1 MKHSKFDATV
11 RRHVYDGAMSAGRP
25 ALVRSFG
32 LLEATALN
40 MSNMVGV
47 GPFITIPLI
56 IASMEG
62 PQCMLGWVIGTII
75 AVCDGLVWSELA
87 AAFPGTGGTYLYLEK
102 SFAGTRLGRILPFL
116 FIWQFIFSGPLE
128 IASGYIGFAQ
138 YTGYFFPAMGVWQ
151 TRAVAAGVGVLVI
164 VLLYRNITA
173 IGRLTVILWSGML
186 VTVLAM
192 IGVGLWR
199 FDFALAFDFPPSAF
213 SLSRGFFLGLGG
225 AMLIAMYDFLGYYD
239 VCLVA
244 GEVREPRRVI
254 PRAILISVVAVALI
268 YSVMNLTI
276 IGVVPWREAIHSKYI
291 AATFM
296 ERAAGTWAASAVTA
310 LILWTSLA
318 SCFALTLGSS
328 RIPYAAALDGYFFR
342 AFACLHP
349 SGHFP
354 SVSLLVIGGAAIAA
368 SMLPLKAVLPALMSA
383 RILVQFVAQ
392 IVAVYWLRRYRPG
405 VERPFRMWLYPLPSV
420 LALAGWLYIFGTSG
434 ALPVSYGLA
443 TLAAGLAAFA
453 IWRKID
459 SI

>member
-1 MKHSKFDATV
+1 
-11 RRHVYDGAMSAGRP
+11 MSSGHP
-25 ALVRSFG
+25 SLVRSLG

-56 IASMEG
+56 IASMGG

-87 AAFPGTGGTYLYLEK
+87 AAMPGTGGTYLYLKE
-102 SFAGTRLGRILPFL
+102 SFSRTRAGKLIPFL

-138 YTGYFFPAMGVWQ
+138 YTSYFWQSMGPWE
-151 TRAVAAGVGVLVI
+151 TRAVAAGAGVLVMI
-164 VLLYRNITA
+164 LLYRNITA
-173 IGRLTVILWSGML
+173 VGRLTVILWSGML
-186 VTVLAM
+186 VTVAVM
-192 IGVGLWR
+192 IGAGIAK
-199 FDFALAFDFPPSAF
+199 FDPKLAFDFPPDAF
-213 SLSRGFFLGLGG
+213 SFSRGFFLGLGG

-244 GEVREPRRVI
+244 GEVKNPSRVI

-276 IGVVPWREAIHSKYI
+276 IGVVPWREAMQSKFI

-296 ERAAGTWAASAVTA
+296 ERVGGTWAASAVTV

-328 RIPYAAALDGYFFR
+328 RIPYAAALDGFFFR
-342 AFACLHP
+342 KFAELHP
-349 SGHFP
+349 QGRFP
-354 SVSLLVIGGAAIAA
+354 TVSLLVMGGLAIAA
-368 SMLPLKAVLPALMSA
+368 SLLPLDAVLPALMAA

-392 IVAVYWLRRYRPG
+392 IAAVYWLRTQRPDI
-405 VERPFRMWLYPLPSV
+405 ERPFRMWLYPVPAV
-420 LALAGWLYIFGTSG
+420 LALIGWLYIFGT
-434 ALPVSYGLA
+434 AEVRYIAYGVA
-443 TLAAGLAAFA
+443 TLAAGLVAFV
-453 IWRKID
+453 IWRKIE

>member
-1 MKHSKFDATV
+1 MANTGQPS
-11 RRHVYDGAMSAGRP
+11 
-25 ALVRSFG
+25 LVRSLG

-56 IASMEG
+56 IASMGG

-87 AAFPGTGGTYLYLEK
+87 AAMPGTGGTYLYLKE
-102 SFAGTRLGRILPFL
+102 SFSRTRFGKLIPFL

-138 YTGYFFPAMGVWQ
+138 YTSYFWQGMGVWE
-151 TRAVAAGVGVLVI
+151 TRAVAAGAGVLVMI
-164 VLLYRNITA
+164 LLYRNITA
-173 IGRLTVILWSGML
+173 VGRLTVILWSGML
-186 VTVLAM
+186 ITVLVM
-192 IGVGLWR
+192 IGAGIAK
-199 FDFALAFDFPPSAF
+199 FDPKLAFDFPPDAF
-213 SLSRGFFLGLGG
+213 SFSRGFFMGLGG

-244 GEVREPRRVI
+244 GEVKNPSRVI
-254 PRAILISVVAVALI
+254 PRAILISVVAVAMI

-276 IGVVPWREAIHSKYI
+276 IGVVPWREAMQSKFI

-296 ERAAGTWAASAVTA
+296 ERVGGTWAASAVTV

-328 RIPYAAALDGYFFR
+328 RIPYAAALDGFFFR
-342 AFACLHP
+342 QFAELHP
-349 SGHFP
+349 QGRFP
-354 SVSLLVIGGAAIAA
+354 TVSLLVMGGLAIAA
-368 SMLPLKAVLPALMSA
+368 SLLPLDAVLPALMAA

-392 IVAVYWLRRYRPG
+392 IAAVYWLRAHRPDI
-405 VERPFRMWLYPLPSV
+405 ERPFRMWLYPLPAV
-420 LALAGWLYIFGTSG
+420 LALVGWLYIFGTAEVG
-434 ALPVSYGLA
+434 YIAYGVA
-443 TLAAGLAAFA
+443 TLVAGLAAFA
-453 IWRKID
+453 IWRKIE

>member
-1 MKHSKFDATV
+1 MVNTGQPS
-11 RRHVYDGAMSAGRP
+11 
-25 ALVRSFG
+25 LVRSLG

-56 IASMEG
+56 IASMGG

-87 AAFPGTGGTYLYLEK
+87 AAMPGTGGTYLYLKE
-102 SFAGTRLGRILPFL
+102 SFSRTRFGKLIPFL

-138 YTGYFFPAMGVWQ
+138 YTSYFWQGMGVWE
-151 TRAVAAGVGVLVI
+151 TRAVAAGAGVLVMI
-164 VLLYRNITA
+164 LLYRNITA
-173 IGRLTVILWSGML
+173 VGRLTVILWSGML
-186 VTVLAM
+186 VTVLVM
-192 IGVGLWR
+192 IGAGIAK
-199 FDFALAFDFPPSAF
+199 FDPKLAFDFPPDAF
-213 SLSRGFFLGLGG
+213 SFSRGFFMGLGG

-244 GEVREPRRVI
+244 GEVKNPSRVI

-268 YSVMNLTI
+268 YSVINLTI
-276 IGVVPWREAIHSKYI
+276 IGVVPWREAMQSKFI

-296 ERAAGTWAASAVTA
+296 ERVGGTWAASAVTV

-328 RIPYAAALDGYFFR
+328 RIPYAAALDGFFFR
-342 AFACLHP
+342 KFAELHP
-349 SGHFP
+349 KGRFP
-354 SVSLLVIGGAAIAA
+354 TVSLLVMGGLAIAA
-368 SMLPLKAVLPALMSA
+368 SLLPLDAVLPALMAA

-392 IVAVYWLRRYRPG
+392 IAAVYWLRTRRPDI
-405 VERPFRMWLYPLPSV
+405 ERPFRMWLYPLPAV
-420 LALAGWLYIFGTSG
+420 LALTGWLYIFGT
-434 ALPVSYGLA
+434 AEIRYIAYGVA

-453 IWRKID
+453 IWRKIE